1 MNDQGGPP
9 GHVGNLHEHAA
20 RRRAVV
26 RCSDAVLSRHDDQ
39 LTIGWD
45 DGAVLAMPMAWCR
58 DIRANLMAEGVGTQ
72 IVLRFAPRPPQT
84 GADDDASFVAVR
96 LHTNRESSLQAH
108 EFAEILRRELGLPRE
123 PERLGADEPPESPT
137 REPGPS
143 VVSPSGAVD
152 SPCTPS
158 PRVLR
163 AQRSHPDWLVFQPG
177 ARTQSLFDAVLRQLA
192 LADQSHTA
200 QG

>member
-1 MNDQGGPP
+1 METPRHEVNDQGGPP

-72 IVLRFAPRPPQT
+72 IVLRFAPGHRRQARTTTPRSWRSDCTPT
-84 GADDDASFVAVR
+84 VRVPFKPTSSPRSSAVNLACPGNR
-96 LHTNRESSLQAH
+96 NGSEPTNRRKARPASRDLPSSPH
-108 EFAEILRRELGLPRE
+108 
-123 PERLGADEPPESPT
+123 PERSTRHAHRRPEYCERNGRIPT
-137 REPGPS
+137 G
-143 VVSPSGAVD
+143 
-152 SPCTPS
+152 
-158 PRVLR
+158 
-163 AQRSHPDWLVFQPG
+163 
-177 ARTQSLFDAVLRQLA
+177 
-192 LADQSHTA
+192 
-200 QG
+200 